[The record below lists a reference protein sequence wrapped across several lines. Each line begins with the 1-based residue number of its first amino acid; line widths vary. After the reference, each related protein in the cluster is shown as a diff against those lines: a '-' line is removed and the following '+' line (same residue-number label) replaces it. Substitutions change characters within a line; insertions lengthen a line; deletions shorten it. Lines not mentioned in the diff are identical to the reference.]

1 MDKNKTIGATENI
14 KRKTL
19 GEVLVEESLITAEQL
34 QNAVELQRGRG
45 GRLGDILLNQGLL
58 KPEQMAAAISVQL
71 NLPLIDLKRH
81 MIQPDALKLVPE
93 EIARENTL
101 IPLDVIGNSLVVVM
115 ADPEDV
121 SVIERIMTSSKM
133 PVKAALGISS
143 DIQRAIDLN
152 YKPSAEIEKQVAQFL
167 PHLPKETE
175 VAPELGGSAPIVQI
189 LDLIL
194 TQAVRLKASDIH
206 IEPQKERL
214 RVRFRIDG
222 ILRDVFS
229 LPLSVSTPLTS
240 RVKIMAGMNIA
251 DQRRPQDGQISIKIG
266 IREVDIR
273 VATISAAYG
282 ERATLRILDKSLPL
296 LSLDNLGFSPDAL
309 RKFQAMLKSPYGM
322 ILVGG
327 PTGSGKTTTLY
338 ASISSLNRSERNVMT
353 IEDPIEYRFVDI
365 NQTQVNLK
373 ADITF
378 ANGLRALMR
387 HDPNIILIG
396 EIRDKDTATIAVQA
410 ALTGHLVLSSIHA
423 NDVVGVFFRL
433 IDLGIEPYLIAATLV
448 GIVAQRM
455 IRRICTH
462 CRVTYQPST
471 EERAIYAEELGEQSA
486 VLYKGEGC
494 NLCGGTGYQGR
505 IGIFE
510 LLVIS
515 EEIGRL
521 LGADVSAADIRAQI
535 RKEGMA
541 TLKHDGMLK
550 VRDGITTMSE
560 VVRAA
565 LGPGAAISFF
575 SGSSTSQ

>member
-1 MDKNKTIGATENI
+1 
-14 KRKTL
+14 
-19 GEVLVEESLITAEQL
+19 
-34 QNAVELQRGRG
+34 
-45 GRLGDILLNQGLL
+45 
-58 KPEQMAAAISVQL
+58 
-71 NLPLIDLKRH
+71 
-81 MIQPDALKLVPE
+81 
-93 EIARENTL
+93 
-101 IPLDVIGNSLVVVM
+101 
-115 ADPEDV
+115 
-121 SVIERIMTSSKM
+121 
-133 PVKAALGISS
+133 
-143 DIQRAIDLN
+143 
-152 YKPSAEIEKQVAQFL
+152 
-167 PHLPKETE
+167 
-175 VAPELGGSAPIVQI
+175 
-189 LDLIL
+189 
-194 TQAVRLKASDIH
+194 
-206 IEPQKERL
+206 
-214 RVRFRIDG
+214 
-222 ILRDVFS
+222 
-229 LPLSVSTPLTS
+229 
-240 RVKIMAGMNIA
+240 MAGMNIA
-251 DQRRPQDGQISIKIG
+251 DQRRPQDGQISIKVG
-266 IREVDIR
+266 VRDVDIR
-273 VATISAAYG
+273 VATISAANG

-296 LSLDNLGFSPDAL
+296 LSLSNLGLSPDTL
-309 RKFQAMLKSPYGM
+309 RKYQAMLKSPYGM
-322 ILVGG
+322 ILAGG

-338 ASISSLNRSERNVMT
+338 ASIGSLNRNERNVMT

-365 NQTQVNLK
+365 NQTQVNPK

-455 IRRICTH
+455 IRRICPH
-462 CRVTYQPST
+462 CRVTYQPSA
-471 EERAIYAEELGEQSA
+471 EEKAIYVEELGQQPTT
-486 VLYKGEGC
+486 LYKGEGC

-550 VRDGITTMSE
+550 VRDGITTMAE

-575 SGSSTSQ
+575 SGTSE

>member
-1 MDKNKTIGATENI
+1 MDSKKSAEATLNIQRKTI
-14 KRKTL
+14 
-19 GEVLVEESLITAEQL
+19 GEVLVEEGMVTAGQV
-34 QNAVELQRGRG
+34 QNALEVQRSQG
-45 GRLGDILLNQGLL
+45 GKLGDILVKQGLL
-58 KPEQMAAAISVQL
+58 KPEQLAAAISIQL
-71 NLPLIDLKRH
+71 NIPLIDLKRH
-81 MIQPDALKLVPE
+81 MIQPDALKLVPQ
-93 EIARENTL
+93 EIAREHIL
-101 IPLDVIGNSLVVVM
+101 VPLDVIGDSLVVVM
-115 ADPEDV
+115 SDPDDI
-121 SVIERIMTSSKM
+121 SVIEKIKTSSKM
-133 PVKAALGISS
+133 LVKAALGIPS

-175 VAPELGGSAPIVQI
+175 ITPDTGGSAPIVQI
-189 LDLIL
+189 LDLML

-206 IEPQKERL
+206 IEPQKDRL

-222 ILRDVFS
+222 ILHEMFS
-229 LPLSVSTPLTS
+229 LPLNINTPLAS
-240 RVKIMAGMNIA
+240 RVKVMAGMNIA

-266 IREVDIR
+266 VRDIDIR
-273 VATISAAYG
+273 VATIAADYG
-282 ERATLRILDKSLPL
+282 EKATLRILDKSLPL
-296 LSLDNLGFSPDAL
+296 LSLNNIGFSPNTL
-309 RKFQAMLKSPYGM
+309 RKYQAMLKSPYGM

-338 ASISSLNRSERNVMT
+338 ASVSSLNRNERNVMT
-353 IEDPIEYRFVDI
+353 IEDPIEYHFTDI
-365 NQTQVNLK
+365 NQTQVNPK

-423 NDVVGVFFRL
+423 NDAVGVFFRL
-433 IDLGIEPYLIAATLV
+433 IDLGIEPYLIASTLI

-455 IRRICTH
+455 VRRICPH
-462 CRVTYQPST
+462 CRVTYQPS
-471 EERAIYAEELGEQSA
+471 AEEKKVYEEEIGTEPATLHR
-486 VLYKGEGC
+486 GEGC
-494 NLCGGTGYQGR
+494 NLCSGTGYQGR
-505 IGIFE
+505 TGIFE

-515 EEIGRL
+515 EEIGRML
-521 LGADVSAADIRAQI
+521 TTNVSVIDIRAQSL
-535 RKEGMA
+535 KEGMA

-560 VVRAA
+560 VVQAA

-575 SGSSTSQ
+575 SGNSG

>member
-1 MDKNKTIGATENI
+1 MDGSKSIGATENI
-14 KRKTL
+14 QRKSL
-19 GEVLVEESLITAEQL
+19 GEVLVEEGMITAEQL
-34 QNAVELQRGRG
+34 QNALELQRSKG
-45 GRLGDILLNQGLL
+45 GKLGDILVSQGLL
-58 KPEQMAAAISVQL
+58 KPEQLAAAISVQL

-93 EIARENTL
+93 EIAREHTL

-121 SVIERIMTSSKM
+121 SVIERIMTSSQIS
-133 PVKAALGISS
+133 VKAALGISS

-206 IEPQKERL
+206 IEPQKDRL

-251 DQRRPQDGQISIKIG
+251 DQRRPQDGQISIKVG
-266 IREVDIR
+266 VREVDIR
-273 VATISAAYG
+273 VATIAAAYG

-296 LSLDNLGFSPDAL
+296 LSLSNLGFSPDAL
-309 RKFQAMLKSPYGM
+309 RKYQAMLKSPYGM
-322 ILVGG
+322 ILAGG

-338 ASISSLNRSERNVMT
+338 ASISSLNRNERNVMT

-455 IRRICTH
+455 IRRICPH
-462 CRVTYQPST
+462 CRVTYQPSA
-471 EERAIYAEELGEQSA
+471 EEKAIYVEELGQQPTT
-486 VLYKGEGC
+486 LYKGEGC

-505 IGIFE
+505 VGIFE

-521 LGADVSAADIRAQI
+521 LGTDVSAADIRAQI

-550 VRDGITTMSE
+550 VRDGTTTMAE

-575 SGSSTSQ
+575 SGTST